1 MMTFRKGKK
10 HKEKPIMKTSHKLFT
25 VAAAAA
31 LLVGGA
37 IAGAQSP
44 ADAPRMH
51 GPGPGQDEA
60 IGFVGFEGA
69 LGHKTVTGAP
79 FSASFSTQSTQVLS
93 DGNQIQRATTGTVAR
108 DTQGRTRRDMT
119 LPAIGHWAVAGQA
132 APHMVSISDPVAG
145 AHYMLNPDKKTA
157 RKFTPPANAQGSWR
171 KGRGA
176 SGFAAQR
183 EKETTTVSLGTQTMS
198 GVSAEGT
205 RYTRTIPAGAIG
217 NQNPIQIVTERWY
230 SAELQTYV
238 MTKRTDPREGTT
250 ITQLTN
256 IQRQE
261 PDASLFTVPPDY
273 TVTAG
278 EGGGRKGFRGPAQP
292 TR

>member
-1 MMTFRKGKK
+1 MPVKTNYKRFTF
-10 HKEKPIMKTSHKLFT
+10 MKTSHKLFT
-25 VAAAAA
+25 CAAIVALVVAADFAR
-31 LLVGGA
+31 G
-37 IAGAQSP
+37 QSV
-44 ADAPRMH
+44 ADAPQMH
-51 GPGPGQDEA
+51 GPGPDEA
-60 IGFVGFEGA
+60 IGFVDFEGA
-69 LGHKTVTGAP
+69 LSHKTVTGAP

-119 LPAIGHWAVAGQA
+119 LPAIGRWAVSGQA

-145 AHYMLNPDKKTA
+145 AHYMLNPATKTA

-171 KGRGA
+171 KGSGA
-176 SGFAAQR
+176 SGFVAQR
-183 EKETTTVSLGTQTMS
+183 GKETTTVSLGTQMIN

-238 MTKRTDPREGTT
+238 MTKRADPREGTK
-250 ITQLTN
+250 ITQLTH

-261 PDASLFTVPPDY
+261 PDASLFAVPSDY
-273 TVTAG
+273 TVTVRQ
-278 EGGGRKGFRGPAQP
+278 GGSRRSFRGAAQP
-292 TR
+292 TQ

>member
-1 MMTFRKGKK
+1 MGKT
-10 HKEKPIMKTSHKLFT
+10 HKEKPIMKASQKLIT
-25 VAAAAA
+25 IAA
-31 LLVGGA
+31 LSSVLIFGA
-37 IAGAQSP
+37 RAQSP

-51 GPGPGQDEA
+51 GAEPGQDEA
-60 IGFVGFEGA
+60 IGFVSFEGA

-79 FSASFSTQSTQVLS
+79 FIASFSTQSTQVLS
-93 DGNQIQRATTGTVAR
+93 DGNQIQRTTTGTVAR
-108 DTQGRTRRDMT
+108 DTQGRTRRDIT
-119 LPAIGHWAVAGQA
+119 LPAIGHWAVSGQA

-145 AHYMLNPDKKTA
+145 ANYMLNPSKKTVD
-157 RKFTPPANAQGSWR
+157 KFTLPANGERSWR
-171 KGRGA
+171 KGRGGA
-176 SGFAAQR
+176 DFTGER
-183 EKETTTVSLGTQTMS
+183 KKETTTVSLGTQTIN

-217 NQNPIQIVTERWY
+217 NQNAIQIVTERWY

-273 TVTAG
+273 TVKEG
-278 EGGGRKGFRGPAQP
+278 EARRGFHGPAQP
-292 TR
+292 MQ